1 MFENICWPLKL
12 CLRDFAEQS
21 LHCSII
27 LRSKEQSLRDFAG
40 QGTKALWFRGVKS
53 ALLHNFA
60 GQSLHCSMI
69 LRGKD
74 MDFRAKIQ
82 QEMRFSCFL
91 KKYFNTWQVF
101 QRSIRPWWPLFRK
114 KINCRTV
121 PLTLT
126 HLPWTL
132 FTLVCVAISVSWRF
146 IWAIKH
152 PHLIILIFRHNIRAL
167 VEGVKN

>member
-1 MFENICWPLKL
+1 MKKFKFEDICWPLKL

-27 LRSKEQSLRDFAG
+27 LRGKERSLRDFAG
-40 QGTKALWFRGVKS
+40 QRTKALWFCGAKS

-60 GQSLHCSMI
+60 GQSLHCSII

-82 QEMRFSCFL
+82 QQMRFSYFL
-91 KKYFNTWQVF
+91 KKYFNMWQLF
-101 QRSIRPWWPLFRK
+101 QRSIAPWWPLFRK

-121 PLTLT
+121 PLMEVPCIWGKCL
-126 HLPWTL
+126 LKVSILGKCIINLWTDL
-132 FTLVCVAISVSWRF
+132 
-146 IWAIKH
+146 
-152 PHLIILIFRHNIRAL
+152 
-167 VEGVKN
+167 